1 MCRLSGFGVRH
12 AKLRPRS
19 QGLCSHEAT
28 APVSYAAV
36 SMPDWV
42 QYSPNSSAGCGARSE
57 PLPQRLSLTGQYK
70 SQPRHTR
77 SGCWGLGELLGG
89 HDCLALPVAA
99 FWLFARRRH
108 IRATAVRNLGC
119 HPNALAQRGVRVD
132 GLADVHRVDA
142 HLDGQGDLT
151 DHVARVRA
159 HDAAVQDIAV
169 AVRLG

>member
-1 MCRLSGFGVRH
+1 MLAGSNQVSKRSATVRCSNVGCRLWQFGQTWVAVPATWRAAGHVGGHAWDGENPVCRLSGFGVRH

-99 FWLFARRRH
+99 FWLA
-108 IRATAVRNLGC
+108 
-119 HPNALAQRGVRVD
+119 
-132 GLADVHRVDA
+132 
-142 HLDGQGDLT
+142 
-151 DHVARVRA
+151 
-159 HDAAVQDIAV
+159 
-169 AVRLG
+169 